1 MEFHES
7 TWRFP
12 HLNLHGLVRISGSGE
27 YQIISV
33 GHSRHLTT
41 TQILTYRFEM
51 QEKANKYS
59 SMKAYI
65 NEFLIFYFYHHNLN
79 VYEIQ

>member
-1 MEFHES
+1 
-7 TWRFP
+7 
-12 HLNLHGLVRISGSGE
+12 
-27 YQIISV
+27 
-33 GHSRHLTT
+33 
-41 TQILTYRFEM
+41 M